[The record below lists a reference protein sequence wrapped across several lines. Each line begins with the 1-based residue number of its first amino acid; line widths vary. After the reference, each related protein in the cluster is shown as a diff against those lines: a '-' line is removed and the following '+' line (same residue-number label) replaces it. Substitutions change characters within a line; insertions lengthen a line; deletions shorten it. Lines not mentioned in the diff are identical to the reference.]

1 MVAAGVGFSDIMAQR
16 GGHPLA
22 PRRLFTPE
30 YDLAGIVEGSGSQVP
45 GLRVGQNVVA
55 INPSLGC
62 YVSSSPRDRSRHR
75 ISIVS
80 RDDDRGP

>member
-16 GGHPLA
+16 GGYPLA

-45 GLRVGQNVVA
+45 GLRVGQNVV
-55 INPSLGC
+55 L
-62 YVSSSPRDRSRHR
+62 
-75 ISIVS
+75 
-80 RDDDRGP
+80 